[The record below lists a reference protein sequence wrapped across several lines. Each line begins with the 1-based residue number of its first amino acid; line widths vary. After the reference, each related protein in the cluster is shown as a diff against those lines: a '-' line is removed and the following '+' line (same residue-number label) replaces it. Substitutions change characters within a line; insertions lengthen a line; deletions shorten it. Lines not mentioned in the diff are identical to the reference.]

1 MGHIHKFLLFFL
13 IFLQIYGE
21 EFGLVPSSFLPQ
33 EATKSNG
40 RREKNRAGRKISDQS
55 SSHTSPSRRKD
66 STGRR
71 DRIIHDDSEQTS
83 SQYSQKMEEK
93 KEQKENSLILKYIK
107 NHVRDL
113 FHVPLSTLVKGAA
126 ILTEDQFIEIIP
138 ASWELLLETNQETAA
153 SAAAFFILSSVKAPT
168 QASDIMQRA
177 LKHKDPN
184 MRIGAILRYQVL
196 WKSRFQVWPRME
208 EGAHVTFKIPPPGI
222 EFTLPSPKIGI
233 ECLPVV
239 DPPWSPRQQNKDID
253 VTISQER
260 HRQFVTA
267 TKTRKKQQTDAIR
280 HALQQQDEKQRQ
292 ERHCFLITTNPITQ
306 QAAHERL
313 DHGPGEDHDLEEEE
327 GARAVHLHAA
337 HSLFPS
343 CLCASVMQ
351 IIGSLDDCAV
361 GGDGAAVY
369 EVAYQVI
376 WVCLVEDSALFLRY
390 VLERL
395 TREKQDQMFKVLRH
409 LIRFVPR
416 LPQQAAFALY
426 NYIIGYIMFYVRTT
440 HECSQQ
446 LVGSA
451 LSILWMVVHSVHG
464 IMFKDLKQIL
474 RKEQC
479 DASVLLTANVPS
491 AKKIIVHGPDEKD
504 EGSIPSQFPILV
516 INESDFKAIFL
527 FPSLITGRYAVPDA
541 AA

>member
-1 MGHIHKFLLFFL
+1 
-13 IFLQIYGE
+13 
-21 EFGLVPSSFLPQ
+21 
-33 EATKSNG
+33 
-40 RREKNRAGRKISDQS
+40 
-55 SSHTSPSRRKD
+55 
-66 STGRR
+66 
-71 DRIIHDDSEQTS
+71 
-83 SQYSQKMEEK
+83 MEEK
-93 KEQKENSLILKYIK
+93 KELKENSLILKYIK

-126 ILTEDQFIEIIP
+126 VLTEDQFIDIIP
-138 ASWELLLETNQETAA
+138 AAWELLLETNQETAA

-168 QASDIMQRA
+168 QATEIMQRA

-184 MRIGAILRYQVL
+184 VRIGAILRYQVL

-233 ECLPVV
+233 ESLPVV
-239 DPPWSPRQQNKDID
+239 DPPWAPRQLNKDMD
-253 VTISQER
+253 VTLNQER
-260 HRQFVTA
+260 HRHFVTA

-280 HALQQQDEKQRQ
+280 QALQMQDEKQRQ

-313 DHGPGEDHDLEEEE
+313 DHGPGEDHDTMEEEE

-351 IIGSLDDCAV
+351 IVGSLDDCAV

-516 INESDFKAIFL
+516 CFSCKTVDTFCSKTI
-527 FPSLITGRYAVPDA
+527 
-541 AA
+541 